1 MKKKRKISY
10 KSAIYEALFEEMQ
23 RDEKVVLLGED
34 ISVLGGAFG
43 VTGDLWKHFSKERII
58 NTPISENSFVGVA
71 IGMAMLGM
79 RPVVEIMFMD
89 FIALACDQIIN
100 HAAKIPYIYGGQI
113 KVPMV
118 IRTPF
123 GAGRGYGASHSQS
136 LERLF
141 MGIPGV
147 KIVAPYSVSD
157 AKNLLKAAIK
167 SEDLIIFMEHKMLYP
182 KEGEFL
188 DNDQGVIDINKARIL
203 REGKDITLISYSKML
218 DYCFEVAD
226 ELCSE
231 VSIEV
236 IDLCSLKPIDT
247 ATIMSSVKKTG
258 RVVFVEEGPKVGGIG
273 AEVCSQISEQCL
285 EYLNGRVVRV
295 GSHEVP
301 IPSSRH
307 LEEIVLPDKE
317 AIAEGIKKSLSWQ

>member
-1 MKKKRKISY
+1 MKKRKLSY

-23 RDEKVVLLGED
+23 GDEKVVLLGED

-43 VTGDLWKHFSKERII
+43 VTGELWKHFGKERVI

-89 FIALACDQIIN
+89 FITLACDQIIN

-113 KVPMV
+113 KVPVV

-141 MGIPGV
+141 MGIPGI
-147 KIVAPYSVSD
+147 KIIAPYNVAD
-157 AKNLLKAAIK
+157 AKNLLKSAIN
-167 SEDLIIFMEHKMLYP
+167 SEDLIIFIEHKMLYA
-182 KEGEFL
+182 KEGEVL
-188 DNDQGVIDINKARIL
+188 DSDQGIIEINKARIL

-218 DYCFEVAD
+218 DCCLEIAD
-226 ELCSE
+226 ELCTDL
-231 VSIEV
+231 SIEV
-236 IDLCSLKPIDT
+236 IDLCSLKPID
-247 ATIMSSVKKTG
+247 ADTIISSVKKTG

-295 GSHEVP
+295 GSPEVP
-301 IPSSRH
+301 IPSSRY
-307 LEEIVLPDKE
+307 LEEIVLPDRE
-317 AIAEGIKKSLSWQ
+317 TIIEGIKKSLSW